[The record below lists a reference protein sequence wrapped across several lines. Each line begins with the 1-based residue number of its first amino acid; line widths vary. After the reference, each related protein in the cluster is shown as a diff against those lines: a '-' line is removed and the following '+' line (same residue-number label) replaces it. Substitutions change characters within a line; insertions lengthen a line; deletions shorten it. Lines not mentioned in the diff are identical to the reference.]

1 MKKTR
6 LQQNAVEV
14 MVGAFLFM
22 ALLALGFFTIVLS
35 QENWFKTSYKLEAVF
50 DDVTGLVKGDK
61 VFVHGVDVGR
71 VKQLTITEDGV
82 RALLT
87 LQQEI
92 KLRDNYRIRVL
103 SSSVLGGKY
112 VDIDE
117 GGFDN
122 PLLAEGAVVR
132 GNGPVDF
139 IAELTEATQT
149 IRGSLEKGGI
159 LANLEGTMA
168 NLREITDRLQ
178 RGEGTVGRLLTQDD
192 LYNELRKISSNIG
205 EISERLNKGEGSL
218 GKLLSKDDTLYRDLS
233 DTVSALKDVAQ
244 TLSKGEGTLGKL
256 AKDDTMYKQINELL
270 GEVRAAVDDLRE
282 TTPVVS
288 FSSIFFGA
296 F

>member
-1 MKKTR
+1 MKR
-6 LQQNAVEV
+6 SHLQQNAVEV
-14 MVGAFLFM
+14 MVGAFLFL

-35 QENWFKTSYKLEAVF
+35 QENWFKTSYKLDVVF
-50 DDVTGLVKGDK
+50 DDVSGLVNGDK
-61 VFVHGVDVGR
+61 VFMSGVELGR
-71 VKQLTITEDGV
+71 VKSMRITPDGV
-82 RALLT
+82 LARLSLS
-87 LQQEI
+87 QDI

-103 SSSVLGGKY
+103 PSSVLGGKY
-112 VDIDE
+112 VDVDA
-117 GGFDN
+117 GGLDN
-122 PLLAEGAVVR
+122 PLLAADALVR
-132 GNGPVDF
+132 GQGPVDF

-205 EISERLNKGEGSL
+205 DISERLNKGEGTL

-233 DTVSALKDVAQ
+233 DTVTALKDVAQ
-244 TLSKGEGTLGKL
+244 ALSKGDGTLGKL
-256 AKDDTMYKQINELL
+256 AKNDELYNQLNELL
-270 GEVRAAVDDLRE
+270 GEARAAIDDLRE

>member
-1 MKKTR
+1 MKKSH
-6 LQQNAVEV
+6 LQQNVVEV
-14 MVGAFLFM
+14 MVGAFLFV

-35 QENWFKTSYKLEAVF
+35 QENWLKKIYRMEVIFN
-50 DDVTGLVKGDK
+50 DVTGLVKGDK

-71 VKQLTITEDGV
+71 VKNMTITPDGV
-82 RALLT
+82 RASLSLS
-87 LQQEI
+87 QEI
-92 KLRDNYRIRVL
+92 LLRDNYQIRVL
-103 SSSVLGGKY
+103 PSSVLGGKY

-117 GGFDN
+117 GGLDN
-122 PLLAEGAVVR
+122 PLLAQGTTIR
-132 GNGPVDF
+132 GKGPVDF

-159 LANLEGTMA
+159 LANLEGTMS

-192 LYNELRKISSNIG
+192 IYTDIRKVSSNLAD
-205 EISERLNKGEGSL
+205 ISERLNKGQGTL
-218 GKLLSKDDTLYRDLS
+218 GRLLAEDDTLYRDLS
-233 DTVSALKDVAQ
+233 DAVASLKDVSQ
-244 TLSKGEGTLGKL
+244 TLSKGEGTLGRL
-256 AKDDTMYKQINELL
+256 AKDDEMYNQLNELL
-270 GEVRAAVDDLRE
+270 GEARAAIDDLRE

>member
-35 QENWFKTSYKLEAVF
+35 QENWFKTSYKLEVVF

-71 VKQLTITEDGV
+71 VKQLTITADGV

-122 PLLAEGAVVR
+122 PLLAEGASIR

-159 LANLEGTMA
+159 LTNLEGTMA

-218 GKLLSKDDTLYRDLS
+218 GKLLSKDDTLYRDIS
-233 DTVSALKDVAQ
+233 DTVTALKDVAQ

-256 AKDDTMYKQINELL
+256 AKDDTMYRQINELL

>member
-1 MKKTR
+1 MKRSR

-22 ALLALGFFTIVLS
+22 ALLALGFFTIILS
-35 QENWFKTSYKLEAVF
+35 QENWFKTTYRMDVLF
-50 DDVTGLVKGDK
+50 DDVSGLVNGDK
-61 VFVHGVDVGR
+61 VFVRGVDVGR
-71 VKQLTITEDGV
+71 VKSMNITPDGV
-82 RALLT
+82 ATRLSLN
-87 LQQEI
+87 QEI
-92 KLRDNYRIRVL
+92 KLRDNYHITITP
-103 SSSVLGGKY
+103 SSVLGGKY

-117 GGFDN
+117 GGYDN
-122 PLLAEGAVVR
+122 PLLAPETVIR
-132 GNGPVDF
+132 GKGPVDF

-178 RGEGTVGRLLTQDD
+178 RGEGTIGRLLTQDD
-192 LYNELRKISSNIG
+192 IYNEVRKISSNLG
-205 EISERLNKGEGSL
+205 DVAERINRGEGSL

-233 DTVSALKDVAQ
+233 DTVAALKDVAQ

-256 AKDDTMYKQINELL
+256 AKDESMYNQVNELL
-270 GEVRAAVDDLRE
+270 GEARAAIDDLRE

>member
-1 MKKTR
+1 MRKSH

-35 QENWFKTSYKLEAVF
+35 QENWFKTSYRMDILF
-50 DDVTGLVKGDK
+50 NDVSGLVNGDK
-61 VFVHGVDVGR
+61 VFVRGVDVGR
-71 VKQLTITEDGV
+71 VKSMAIHPEGV
-82 RALLT
+82 MTRLSLS
-87 LQQEI
+87 QEI
-92 KLRDNYRIRVL
+92 KLRDNYQIRVVP
-103 SSSVLGGKY
+103 SSVLGGKY
-112 VDIDE
+112 VDINE
-117 GGFDN
+117 GGYDN
-122 PLLAEGAVVR
+122 PLLAEGSVIR
-132 GNGPVDF
+132 GKGPVDF

-205 EISERLNKGEGSL
+205 DISERLNNGEGTL
-218 GKLLSKDDTLYRDLS
+218 GKLLSKDDTMYRDLS
-233 DTVSALKDVAQ
+233 DAVASLKDVAQ
-244 TLSKGEGTLGKL
+244 TLSKGEGTLGRL
-256 AKDDTMYKQINELL
+256 AKDETVYNQVNELL
-270 GEVRAAVDDLRE
+270 GEARAAIDDLRE
-282 TTPVVS
+282 TTPVLS